1 MDMTMLI
8 DPKIL
13 VLAGGLAAGGYMFSV
28 LFWSYVYPQGRVW
41 PPKEATAAIK
51 FRVWFMTIT
60 IFAAAF
66 VLGLLDWN
74 RFDWSP
80 NVRWTIGLSFILI
93 GNLVVWR
100 GVLKIGM
107 AATSGEATGL
117 VTNGLY
123 RWSRNPQYV
132 ADMAILIGWG
142 ILSASLW
149 TLPVLIIGLAVLAI
163 APLAEE
169 PWLQEVYGEKYSN
182 FKQSVRRFI

>member
-1 MDMTMLI
+1 
-8 DPKIL
+8 
-13 VLAGGLAAGGYMFSV
+13 MFSM
-28 LFWSYVYPQGRVW
+28 LFWSYVYPHRRVW
-41 PPKEATAAIK
+41 PPKEPTAANK

-66 VLGLLDWN
+66 ALGLLDWN
-74 RFDWSP
+74 RFGWSP
-80 NVRWTIGLSFILI
+80 AVRWPIGLSLILI

-100 GVLKIGM
+100 GVLKIGL

-117 VTNGLY
+117 ITSGLY
-123 RWSRNPQYV
+123 GWSRNPQYV

-149 TLPVLIIGLAVLAI
+149 TLPVLAVGLAVLAI

-169 PWLQEVYGEKYSN
+169 PWLQEVYGEQYRSYK
-182 FKQSVRRFI
+182 KEVRRYL

>member
-1 MDMTMLI
+1 MPIDLRMLM
-8 DPKIL
+8 
-13 VLAGGLAAGGYMFSV
+13 LAIGLAAGGYMFSM
-28 LFWSYVYPQGRVW
+28 LFWSYVYPQRRVW

-51 FRVWFMTIT
+51 LRVWFMTIT

-74 RFDWSP
+74 RFSWLP
-80 NVRWTIGLSFILI
+80 IVRWPIGLLLILI

-107 AATSGEATGL
+107 AATSGDATGL

-132 ADMAILIGWG
+132 ADMAILIGWA

-149 TLPVLIIGLAVLAI
+149 ALPVLAIGIAVLAI

-169 PWLQEVYGEKYSN
+169 PWLEEVYGEQYRIY
-182 FKQSVRRFI
+182 KQTVRRFI

>member
-1 MDMTMLI
+1 MPI
-8 DPKIL
+8 DLKIV
-13 VLAGGLAAGGYMFSV
+13 VLAVGLAAGGYMFSM
-28 LFWSYVYPQGRVW
+28 LLWSYVYPQRRVW
-41 PPKEATAAIK
+41 PPKKATAAIK

-74 RFDWSP
+74 HFDWP
-80 NVRWTIGLSFILI
+80 PIVRWSIGLSFILI

-117 VTNGLY
+117 VTSGLY

-142 ILSASLW
+142 VLSASLW
-149 TLPVLIIGLAVLAI
+149 TFPVLAVGLAVLAI

-169 PWLQEVYGEKYSN
+169 SWLEEVYGEKYRN
-182 FKQSVRRFI
+182 YKQSVRRFI

>member
-1 MDMTMLI
+1 MTMPI
-8 DPKIL
+8 DLRIL
-13 VLAGGLAAGGYMFSV
+13 VLATGLAAGGYMFSM
-28 LFWSYVYPQGRVW
+28 LLWSYVYPHSRAW
-41 PPKEATAAIK
+41 PPKQATAAIK
-51 FRVWFMTIT
+51 VRVWFMTIT

-74 RFDWSP
+74 RFEWSST
-80 NVRWTIGLSFILI
+80 VRWSIGLPLILI

-107 AATSGEATGL
+107 AATSGEASGL
-117 VTNGLY
+117 VTSGLY

-142 ILSASLW
+142 VLSASFW
-149 TLPVLIIGLAVLAI
+149 ALPVLVIGLAVLAI

-169 PWLQEVYGEKYSN
+169 PWLQEVYGVKYSTY
-182 FKQSVRRFI
+182 KQTVRRFI

>member
-1 MDMTMLI
+1 MDMTIPI
-8 DPKIL
+8 DLKTFIL
-13 VLAGGLAAGGYMFSV
+13 AVGLVAGGYMFSM
-28 LFWSYVYPQGRVW
+28 LLWSYVYPHRRVW

-51 FRVWFMTIT
+51 LLVWFMTIT

-74 RFDWSP
+74 HFEWSP
-80 NVRWTIGLSFILI
+80 IVRWSIGLPLVLV

-117 VTNGLY
+117 VTGGMY
-123 RWSRNPQYV
+123 GWSRHPQYV

-142 ILSASLW
+142 VLSASLW
-149 TLPVLIIGLAVLAI
+149 ALPVLLIGVTVLTI
-163 APLAEE
+163 APFAEE
-169 PWLQEVYGEKYSN
+169 LWLEEVYGEEYRTYKRT
-182 FKQSVRRFI
+182 VRRFI

>member
-1 MDMTMLI
+1 MPVDL
-8 DPKIL
+8 KIV
-13 VLAGGLAAGGYMFSV
+13 VLAVGLAAGGYMFSM
-28 LFWSYVYPQGRVW
+28 LLWSYVFPQRRVW

-74 RFDWSP
+74 HFDWSP
-80 NVRWTIGLSFILI
+80 IVRWSIGLPFILI

-107 AATSGEATGL
+107 SATSGEATGL
-117 VTNGLY
+117 VTSGLY
-123 RWSRNPQYV
+123 GWSRNPQYV

-142 ILSASLW
+142 VLSASLW
-149 TLPVLIIGLAVLAI
+149 TLPVLIIGLAVLAV
-163 APLAEE
+163 APFAEE
-169 PWLQEVYGEKYSN
+169 PWLQEVYGEQYRSYK
-182 FKQSVRRFI
+182 KTVRRYL